1 MRRNNKKSLKNS
13 HNNEYWMYGYHAV
26 AAALSSESRVK
37 TELLI
42 TSETNKR
49 LKSDKTTNIPKNL
62 KISISQRN
70 EIEHVLGKGF
80 NHQGIC
86 LKVEKRKKLNIDDFL
101 KTFNSDKSNI
111 IILDQLED
119 AQNVGAIFR
128 SALAF
133 NIDGII
139 LTENQS
145 VGENHFMAKT
155 ACGGIDKVSFT
166 TVSNLSATLRTL
178 KDNGYWV
185 YGLDGSGIKFMTTS
199 EFAKKSI
206 FIFGSESDGMRHL
219 TKSLC
224 DEIVKINISERIES
238 LNVSNSAAILFFYLN
253 NK

>member
-1 MRRNNKKSLKNS
+1 MRHNNKKSAKKG
-13 HNNEYWMYGYHAV
+13 HNQEYWMYGYHAV
-26 AAALSSESRVK
+26 AAALSSNSRVK

-42 TSETNKR
+42 TAETHKR
-49 LKSDKTTNIPKNL
+49 LKSDKITNIPSGL
-62 KISISQRN
+62 KVSISQKN

-80 NHQGIC
+80 NHQGLC
-86 LKVEKRKKLNIDDFL
+86 LKVEKKRKLNIEDFL
-101 KTFNSDKSNI
+101 KSQNSDKSNI
-111 IILDQLED
+111 VILDQLED
-119 AQNVGAIFR
+119 TQNVGAIFR

-166 TVSNLSATLRTL
+166 TVSNLSTTLRAL
-178 KDNGYWV
+178 KDDGYWV
-185 YGLDGSGIKFMTTS
+185 YGLDVNSDKTITNTD
-199 EFAKKSI
+199 FAKKSV

-224 DEIVKINISERIES
+224 DEIVKIEINNNLES
-238 LNVSNSAAILFFYLN
+238 LNVSNSAAILFFNLN
-253 NK
+253 KN

>member
-1 MRRNNKKSLKNS
+1 
-13 HNNEYWMYGYHAV
+13 MYGYHAV
-26 AAALSSESRVK
+26 AAALSSDTRVK
-37 TELLI
+37 TELLV
-42 TSETNKR
+42 TTETHKR
-49 LKSDKTTNIPKNL
+49 LKSDKITNIPSGL
-62 KISISQRN
+62 KVSISQKN

-80 NHQGIC
+80 NHQGLC
-86 LKVEKRKKLNIDDFL
+86 LKVEKKIKLSIEDFL
-101 KTFNSDKSNI
+101 KSQNSDKSYI

-119 AQNVGAIFR
+119 TQNVGAIFR

-166 TVSNLSATLRTL
+166 TVSNLSTTLRAL
-178 KDNGYWV
+178 KDDGYWV
-185 YGLDGSGIKFMTTS
+185 YGLDVNSDKTITNTD
-199 EFAKKSI
+199 FAKKSV

-224 DEIVKINISERIES
+224 DEIVKIEINNNLES
-238 LNVSNSAAILFFYLN
+238 LNVSNSAAILFFNLN
-253 NK
+253 KN